1 MPILGACRIW
11 LAAFLLGLG
20 GGAAAGGPDA
30 ALLAAAGGGERVS
43 IAFNYQSVFLIN

>member
-20 GGAAAGGPDA
+20 GGAAAGGQA
-30 ALLAAAGGGERVS
+30 EFARLLAAAGAKG
-43 IAFNYQSVFLIN
+43 